1 MKLQIT
7 EQLLHPDEKLVNT
20 TKVLIKNETI
30 GESNPL
36 EIQVKFGCL
45 ISNMEA
51 LRIAHIRKRSPPP
64 IRIN

>member
-36 EIQVKFGCL
+36 EI
-45 ISNMEA
+45 
-51 LRIAHIRKRSPPP
+51 
-64 IRIN
+64 